1 MKYGFAAG
9 TAVGILM
16 GITAGILIAPKSGKE
31 TRQAIAEEVESTV
44 KKVTAPVKGK
54 ICCHKKQK
62 KLK

>member
-1 MKYGFAAG
+1 
-9 TAVGILM
+9 M

-54 ICCHKKQK
+54 ICCHKKTEKTEINQNTEDTQNDSDI
-62 KLK
+62 